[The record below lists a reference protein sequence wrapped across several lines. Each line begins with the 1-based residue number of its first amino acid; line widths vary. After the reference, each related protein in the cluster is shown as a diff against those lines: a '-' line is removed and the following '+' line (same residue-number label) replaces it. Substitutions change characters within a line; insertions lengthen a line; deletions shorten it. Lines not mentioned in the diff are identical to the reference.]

1 MIEILKIFAYTFV
14 EMLHVVP
21 VLSDVIDTLESCFT
35 LKGVLKQVIKL
46 WVLQH
51 FKIILLAVLIVA
63 IILGLGL
70 VVQKK
75 VRKKKINDKGG
86 YYGIYKRTQ

>member
-14 EMLHVVP
+14 EMLRVVP

-35 LKGVLKQVIKL
+35 LKGIIKQWLKIWAIQHVNVIISTI
-46 WVLQH
+46 
-51 FKIILLAVLIVA
+51 FIVA

-75 VRKKKINDKGG
+75 IRNKKINV
-86 YYGIYKRTQ
+86 